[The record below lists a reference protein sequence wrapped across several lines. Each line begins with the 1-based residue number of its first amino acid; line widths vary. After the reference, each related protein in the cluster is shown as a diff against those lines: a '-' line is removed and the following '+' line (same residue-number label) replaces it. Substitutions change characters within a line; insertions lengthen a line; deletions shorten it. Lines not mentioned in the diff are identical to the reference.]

1 MFPPYIALIQDLFP
15 HAEIIMDRFHI
26 VQAINREINRCRV
39 QVMNGFR
46 TKDRPQYNKLKRYWK
61 LLLKAPL
68 DLDRMIYQSYR
79 LFKSWQSQYS
89 LVQYLLGLDERLK
102 ETYETG
108 HRLLSAL
115 KSNDI
120 QQLQFILQY
129 SKTKRY
135 FTRPQARHSNIHQIL
150 ALYLKYDALPTFNE
164 WAN

>member
-1 MFPPYIALIQDLFP
+1 
-15 HAEIIMDRFHI
+15 
-26 VQAINREINRCRV
+26 
-39 QVMNGFR
+39 MNGFR

-68 DLDRMIYQSYR
+68 DLDRMIYQSYG

-115 KSNDI
+115 KANDI
-120 QQLQFILQY
+120 QQLQFILQD
-129 SKTKRY
+129 SKTKDIS
-135 FTRPQARHSNIHQIL
+135 QG
-150 ALYLKYDALPTFNE
+150 LKRVIQT
-164 WAN
+164 